1 MVKLFIV
8 VINLSNLIYQIYMCD
23 IKKNIK
29 NIKNNIK
36 KIEENLKL
44 EKNSVKLLAV
54 SKTQSI
60 ENIKEA
66 YNSGQQDFG
75 ENYLQESIEKISKLK
90 DLPITWHFIGHVQSN
105 KSKLIAEY
113 YNWVHSIDKISTL
126 KKINKFRENLNTK
139 INVCIQVNIDQEN
152 TKSGIQLDEV
162 ENFLN
167 EASVFKNINIR
178 GLMSIPKYDHEYENQ
193 YKTFMKIRKLID
205 SHVIKGYK
213 LDTLS
218 IGMSSDYEAAIAA
231 GSSIV
236 RIGTSIFGK
245 REK

>member
-1 MVKLFIV
+1 
-8 VINLSNLIYQIYMCD
+8 MCD

-178 GLMSIPKYDHEYENQ
+178 GLMSIPKYDPEYENQ
-193 YKTFMKIRKLID
+193 YKTFMKIRKLFD
-205 SHVIKGYK
+205 SLVIKGYK